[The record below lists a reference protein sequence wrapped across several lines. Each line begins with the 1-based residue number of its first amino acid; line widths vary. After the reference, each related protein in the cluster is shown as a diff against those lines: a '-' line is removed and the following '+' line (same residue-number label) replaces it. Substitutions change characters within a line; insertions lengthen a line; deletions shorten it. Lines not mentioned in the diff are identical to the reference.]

1 MLGGAVTGRTG
12 DFGPTDRG
20 PMAGYPCRTCGNDE
34 VMRSLRS
41 PASPTSVGA
50 EIRETHTGIVIL
62 VGGLA
67 YKIKKPVVTNLLDF
81 STPELRERACAR
93 EVALNSR
100 ISRDSYVGVSHLS
113 GPDGGLGEPVVVM
126 RRYPDT
132 ARLSAMAKA
141 RRVSK
146 AHLDAIAEVLAA
158 FHKRADRSPSIDEA
172 GSPDAVVDR
181 WEDTLTSLEKYV
193 GTVLPADD
201 VRLVRT
207 LATQFM
213 SGRAMLFAQRVADK
227 RIIDGHGDLLASD
240 IFCLPNGPVML
251 DCLEFDDRLRHVDGL
266 DDAAFLAMDLEFL
279 GRQDLGDYFMN
290 RYVELSADPAPE
302 PLRHFYIA
310 YRALVRVKVDC
321 IRFTQGQRAASA
333 RAARHLAMALNHL
346 GAATVRLVL
355 VGGGPGAG
363 KSTLARRISEDIG
376 AQIISTD
383 EVRHQLHRLGVISGG
398 KGVLDAG
405 LYSAENVA
413 AVYDAVLRRARLCL
427 AGGHTVI
434 LDGTWRNPRYRLRAH
449 QLAYEAGAPMVE
461 FLCAAPLITAQHRV
475 ASRHDGISDATG
487 DIAAALGADFAG
499 SDSGWGE
506 AHVIDTLLPLDR
518 WTAGPL
524 DRSTAEAEELCRQ
537 ALYAPV
543 PCHPR

>member
-1 MLGGAVTGRTG
+1 
-12 DFGPTDRG
+12 
-20 PMAGYPCRTCGNDE
+20 MAGCPRRASGNDE

-41 PASPTSVGA
+41 TISPTSVGA

-62 VGGLA
+62 VGGMA
-67 YKIKKPVVTNLLDF
+67 YKIKKPVVTNCLDF
-81 STPELRERACAR
+81 STPELRESACAR

-100 ISRDSYVGVSHLS
+100 ISHDSYIGVSHLTA
-113 GPDGGLGEPVVVM
+113 PDGGSGEPVVVM

-141 RRVSK
+141 KRVTK
-146 AHLDAIAEVLAA
+146 AHLDAIAEVLAG

-172 GSPDAVVDR
+172 GSLDTIVDR
-181 WEDTLTSLEKYV
+181 WDDTLATLEKYA
-193 GTVLPADD
+193 GTVLAADD
-201 VRLVRT
+201 VRLIRT
-207 LATQFM
+207 LATQFI
-213 SGRAMLFAQRVADK
+213 SGRAVLFAQRVADG

-240 IFCLPNGPVML
+240 IFCLPNGPVLL
-251 DCLEFDDRLRHVDGL
+251 DCLEFDDQLRHVDGL

-279 GRQDLGDYFMN
+279 GRPDLGQYFMN
-290 RYVELSADPAPE
+290 RYVELSADTAPE

-310 YRALVRVKVDC
+310 YRALVRAKVDC
-321 IRFTQGQRAASA
+321 SRFTQGQRSA
-333 RAARHLAMALNHL
+333 LGRATKHVAMALSHL

-376 AQIISTD
+376 AQVISTD

-398 KGVLDAG
+398 KGVLDGG
-405 LYSAENVA
+405 LYTAENVN
-413 AVYDAVLRRARLCL
+413 AVYDAVLRRARLSL
-427 AGGHTVI
+427 ASGHTVI
-434 LDGTWRNPRYRLRAH
+434 LDGTWRSPRHRLRAH

-461 FLCAAPLITAQHRV
+461 FLCMAPLVTAQHRV
-475 ASRHDGISDATG
+475 ATRHDGISDAAG
-487 DIAAALGADFAG
+487 DIAAALGAEFVSPDR
-499 SDSGWGE
+499 GWGE
-506 AHVIDTLLPLDR
+506 AHVIDTR
-518 WTAGPL
+518 QPL

-543 PCHPR
+543 PCRLR

>member
-1 MLGGAVTGRTG
+1 MTGCPQLPPR
-12 DFGPTDRG
+12 
-20 PMAGYPCRTCGNDE
+20 NDE

-41 PASPTSVGA
+41 TLSPTSVGA

-62 VGGLA
+62 VGGMA
-67 YKIKKPVVTNLLDF
+67 YKIKKPVITNFLDF

-93 EVALNSR
+93 EVALNGR
-100 ISRDSYVGVSHLS
+100 ISQDSYLGVSHLTD
-113 GPDGGLGEPVVVM
+113 PDGGSGEPVVVM
-126 RRYPDT
+126 RRYPDA
-132 ARLSAMAKA
+132 ARLSAMAKSK
-141 RRVSK
+141 RVTK
-146 AHLDAIAEVLAA
+146 AHLDAIAEVLAG

-172 GSPDAVVDR
+172 GSLDAIVDR
-181 WEDTLTSLEKYV
+181 WDDTLTALEKYA
-193 GTVLPADD
+193 GTVLAADD

-207 LATQFM
+207 LATQFI
-213 SGRAMLFAQRVADK
+213 SGRAVLFAQRVADG

-240 IFCLPNGPVML
+240 IFCLPNGPVLL

-279 GRQDLGDYFMN
+279 GRPDLGDYFMN
-290 RYVELSADPAPE
+290 RYVELSADTAPE

-310 YRALVRVKVDC
+310 YRALVRAKVDC
-321 IRFTQGQRAASA
+321 IRFTQGQRSAAG
-333 RAARHLAMALNHL
+333 RAAKHVAMALSHL

-376 AQIISTD
+376 AQVISTD
-383 EVRHQLHRLGVISGG
+383 EVRQQLHRLGVISGG

-405 LYSAENVA
+405 LYSTENVG
-413 AVYDAVLRRARLCL
+413 AVYDAVLRRARLAL

-434 LDGTWRNPRYRLRAH
+434 LDGTWRSPRHRLRAH

-461 FLCAAPLITAQHRV
+461 FLCLAPLVTAQHRV
-475 ASRHDGISDATG
+475 AARHDGVSDATG
-487 DIAAALGADFAG
+487 DIAAALGAEFAG
-499 SDSGWGE
+499 PDRGWGE
-506 AHVIDTLLPLDR
+506 AHVIDTRL
-518 WTAGPL
+518 PL

>member
-1 MLGGAVTGRTG
+1 
-12 DFGPTDRG
+12 
-20 PMAGYPCRTCGNDE
+20 MAGYPGRTRGHDE
-34 VMRSLRS
+34 LMRASRS
-41 PASPTSVGA
+41 TVSPTSVGA

-62 VGGLA
+62 VGGRA
-67 YKIKKPVVTNLLDF
+67 YKLKKPVTTNVLDF

-100 ISRDSYVGVSHLS
+100 ISRDSYIGVSHLAD
-113 GPDGGLGEPVVVM
+113 PDGGPGEPVVVM
-126 RRYPDT
+126 RRYPDS
-132 ARLSAMAKA
+132 ARLSALSKSG
-141 RRVSK
+141 RVTK

-158 FHKRADRSPSIDEA
+158 FHTRADRSPSIDEA
-172 GSPDAVVDR
+172 GSLDVVVDR
-181 WEDTLTSLEKYV
+181 WEDTLASLEKYA
-193 GTVLPADD
+193 GTVLPTDD

-207 LATQFM
+207 LATQFI
-213 SGRAMLFAQRVADK
+213 SGRAVLFAQRVVDK
-227 RIIDGHGDLLASD
+227 RIVDGHGDLMASD
-240 IFCLPNGPVML
+240 IFCLPDGPVLL

-279 GRQDLGDYFMN
+279 GRRDLGDYFMN
-290 RYVELSADPAPE
+290 RYVELSADSAPE

-310 YRALVRVKVDC
+310 YRALARAKVDC
-321 IRFTQGQRAASA
+321 VRFIQGQRAASA
-333 RAARHLAMALNHL
+333 RATKHLAMALHHL

-405 LYSAENVA
+405 LYSPENVGV
-413 AVYDAVLRRARLCL
+413 VYDAVLRRARLCL

-434 LDGTWRNPRYRLRAH
+434 LDGTWRNPRHRLRAH

-461 FLCAAPLITAQHRV
+461 FLCAAPLVTAQHRV
-475 ASRHDGISDATG
+475 ATRHDGMSDATG
-487 DIAAALGADFAG
+487 DIAAALGAEFVGLDH
-499 SDSGWGE
+499 GWGE
-506 AHVIDTLLPLDR
+506 AHVIDTRL
-518 WTAGPL
+518 PL
-524 DRSTAEAEELCRQ
+524 DRSTAEAEELCRR